1 MTLPSAG
8 NVLRLNEQPF
18 RTTSNMV
25 QTTCN
30 RFAGGLERILDV
42 VEDIPDHW
50 ESAPD
55 NVESGD
61 EIGQA
66 SLTVGTVASTIL
78 SSVDEPAIIPWH
90 TKSADEV
97 VREQGSDARAG
108 LSTTEAAARLKRIGP
123 NTLTAREGRSWL
135 AAFGSQFA
143 AVLVWLLV
151 VAAGVSAV
159 LGEWVDAGVIGAII
173 VINAVIGASQE
184 HSAERSIA
192 ALRGMT
198 APKARVLRDGV
209 VAVVHAAGVV
219 PGDVLV
225 LEAGDLV
232 AADARLIASAS
243 LAAIEKSLTGESEPA
258 EKDARVVAPPATP
271 DTPLA
276 ERRGMVYS
284 GTAIATGTARA
295 VIVATGMQTEMGRI
309 AALIADAESDGPT
322 PLQARLARVG
332 RRLVIAAL
340 VIVAGLFGLGL
351 ARGEPLLSLSLT
363 VVSMAVAAVPEGL
376 PAIVTVALAL
386 GVRRMARR
394 RALIRHLP
402 AVETLGAT
410 SVICTDKTGTLT
422 AGQMTARALMV
433 PVGVRG
439 GGADTKLTTLD
450 VSGEGYAPEGAV
462 TVGGGEMNA
471 DTRAAAMRLA
481 RNLAGVNNATVMREK
496 GHWEASGDP
505 TEAAMLIA
513 AAKVGLTREALD
525 AASPRL
531 ARAPFDSDRK
541 RAAVVRRAG
550 AGAEVLVN
558 GSPESVLALCTH
570 IAEGDGS
577 RSMNEEDRTA
587 IDAANA
593 HLASRGL
600 RVLACAARGLPQDR
614 VAATVADPSPAA
626 LERDLA
632 FVGLVG
638 LLDPPRAEAREA
650 VARCKAAGVRVVMI
664 TGDQPRTALAI
675 ARDLGIATDSD
686 AALSG
691 SELAAIDDAA
701 LPARVA
707 RTAVYARVTAADK
720 LRIVRAWREQGAVV
734 AMTGDG
740 VNDAPALKGA
750 DVGIAMGASG
760 TEVARQAS
768 DMVITDDNF
777 ASIVAAV
784 EQGRGVYDNIKK
796 AMQFLLA
803 GNAAELLF
811 MGAALIAGLPTP
823 LLPIQILWINL
834 VTDGLPA
841 LFLAADPAPPGVMQR
856 SPRPRDAAFI
866 DSGFVFTMI
875 LTAFLT
881 AGLVMGV
888 YLYGLKYH
896 DETMA
901 RTHAFTALVF
911 AELLRSFGARSE
923 TVPIW
928 RMRWRDNAMLLAVVA
943 ASFALQI
950 WTQHSDMLSSLM
962 KTSPMA
968 WTESVPLIAVSCI
981 PLAALELVKVV
992 RARRKERA

>member
-1 MTLPSAG
+1 MNKTHHNPQIATG
-8 NVLRLNEQPF
+8 DC
-18 RTTSNMV
+18 TSPGP
-25 QTTCN
+25 
-30 RFAGGLERILDV
+30 AWHGL
-42 VEDIPDHW
+42 
-50 ESAPD
+50 
-55 NVESGD
+55 
-61 EIGQA
+61 
-66 SLTVGTVASTIL
+66 
-78 SSVDEPAIIPWH
+78 
-90 TKSADEV
+90 SADDAI
-97 VREQGSDARAG
+97 RTLGSDARAG
-108 LSTTEAAARLKRIGP
+108 LSAAEAAARLQSVGP
-123 NTLTAREGRSWL
+123 NTLTAREGRSWW

-143 AVLVWLLV
+143 AVLVWLLL

-159 LGEWVDAGVIGAII
+159 LGEWVDAGAIAAII

-198 APKARVLRDGV
+198 APKARVVRDGV
-209 VAVVHAAGVV
+209 VTVLPAAGIV

-232 AADARLIASAS
+232 AADARLIESAS

-258 EKDARVVAPPATP
+258 EKDARAVAPPPPA

-276 ERRGMVYS
+276 ERSGMVYS
-284 GTAIATGTARA
+284 GTAIATGTAHA
-295 VIVATGMQTEMGRI
+295 VVVATGMQTEIGRI
-309 AALIADAESDGPT
+309 AALIATAEADGPT

-332 RRLVIAAL
+332 RLLVVASL

-351 ARGEPLLSLSLT
+351 IRGEPLLSLFMT
-363 VVSMAVAAVPEGL
+363 AVSMAVAAVPEGL
-376 PAIVTVALAL
+376 PAIVTVALAP

-422 AGQMTARALMV
+422 VGQMTARALVV
-433 PVGVRG
+433 PGA
-439 GGADTKLTTLD
+439 GGAECGSRGSTILTALD
-450 VSGEGYAPEGAV
+450 VSGEGYAPDGAV
-462 TVGGGEMNA
+462 TCAGNELTEEV
-471 DTRAAAMRLA
+471 RAAAMRLA
-481 RNLAGVNNATVMREK
+481 RNLAGVNNATVMEEK
-496 GHWEASGDP
+496 GRWEASGDP

-513 AAKVGLTREALD
+513 AAKVGLKRETLD
-525 AASPRL
+525 AGSPRL
-531 ARAPFDSDRK
+531 AEAPFDSDRK
-541 RAAVVRRAG
+541 CAAVVRKADAG
-550 AGAEVLVN
+550 ADVLVN

-570 IAEGDGS
+570 IAEADGS
-577 RSMNEEDRTA
+577 RSMTDADRAA

-593 HLASRGL
+593 DLASKGL
-600 RVLACAARGLPQDR
+600 RVLACAARNLPQSE
-614 VAATVADPSPAA
+614 VAATVADPSPAS
-626 LERDLA
+626 LERDLT

-650 VARCKAAGVRVVMI
+650 VARCKAAGIRVVMI

-675 ARDLGIATDSD
+675 ARDLGIASESD

-691 SELAAIDDAA
+691 AELGAIDDAA
-701 LPARVA
+701 LPERVGS
-707 RTAVYARVTAADK
+707 TAVYARVTAADK

-784 EQGRGVYDNIKK
+784 EEGRGVYDNIKK
-796 AMQFLLA
+796 SMQFLLG
-803 GNAAELLF
+803 GNAAELLY
-811 MGAALIAGLPTP
+811 MGAALVAGLPTP

-841 LFLAADPAPPGVMQR
+841 LFLAADPAPPGVMER
-856 SPRPRDAAFI
+856 SPRPRNAAFI
-866 DSGFVFTMI
+866 DRAFVGTMI

-881 AGLVMGV
+881 AGVALGV

-896 DETMA
+896 DETTA
-901 RTHAFTALVF
+901 RTHAFAALVF

-928 RMRWRDNAMLLAVVA
+928 RMGWRDNAMLLVVVA
-943 ASFALQI
+943 ASFGLQV
-950 WTQHSDMLSSLM
+950 WTHHNQTLSSLM
-962 KTSPMA
+962 KTSTMG
-968 WTESVPLIAVSCI
+968 WEECIPLMAVSCI
-981 PLAALELVKVV
+981 PLTVLELVKVL
-992 RARRKERA
+992 RTTRKERG

>member
-1 MTLPSAG
+1 MTHTPTTPSRAAEG
-8 NVLRLNEQPF
+8 
-18 RTTSNMV
+18 
-25 QTTCN
+25 
-30 RFAGGLERILDV
+30 
-42 VEDIPDHW
+42 
-50 ESAPD
+50 
-55 NVESGD
+55 
-61 EIGQA
+61 A
-66 SLTVGTVASTIL
+66 SS
-78 SSVDEPAIIPWH
+78 PATAWH
-90 TKSADEV
+90 TLGSKEV
-97 VREQGSDARAG
+97 VLEQRSDARVG
-108 LSTTEAAARLKRIGP
+108 LSAAEGSARLQRFGH
-123 NTLTAREGRSWL
+123 NTLTAREGRSWW

-143 AVLVWLLV
+143 AVLVWLLI

-159 LGEWVDAGVIGAII
+159 LGEWVDAGAIAAII

-198 APKARVLRDGV
+198 APKARVVRDGV
-209 VAVVHAAGVV
+209 VTVLPAAAIV

-232 AADARLIASAS
+232 AADARLIESAS

-258 EKDARVVAPPATP
+258 EKDARAVSPPPPA

-295 VIVATGMQTEMGRI
+295 VVVATGMRTEMGRI
-309 AALIADAESDGPT
+309 AALIATAEADGPT

-332 RRLVIAAL
+332 RLLVVASL

-351 ARGEPLLSLSLT
+351 IRGEPLLSLFMT
-363 VVSMAVAAVPEGL
+363 AVSMAVAAVPEGL

-422 AGQMTARALMV
+422 VGQMTARALMV
-433 PVGVRG
+433 PGGVGGVG
-439 GGADTKLTTLD
+439 GVGDGGAGASLATLD
-450 VSGEGYAPEGAV
+450 VSGEGYAPEGTV
-462 TVGGGEMNA
+462 TVAGSELSAGA
-471 DTRAAAMRLA
+471 RAAAMRLA
-481 RNLAGVNNATVMREK
+481 RNLAGVNNATVMEEK
-496 GHWEASGDP
+496 GRWEASGDP

-513 AAKVGLTREALD
+513 AAKVGLTRETLD
-525 AASPRL
+525 AGSPRL
-531 ARAPFDSDRK
+531 AEAPFDSDRK
-541 RAAVVRRAG
+541 RAAVVRRSADG
-550 AGAEVLVN
+550 ADVLVN

-570 IAEGDGS
+570 VADGTGA
-577 RSMNEEDRTA
+577 RSMTQMDRAA
-587 IDAANA
+587 IDAANTN
-593 HLASRGL
+593 LASKGL
-600 RVLACAARGLPQDR
+600 RVLACAARGLPQGE
-614 VAATVADPSPAA
+614 VAATVADPSPAS
-626 LERDLA
+626 LERDLT

-638 LLDPPRAEAREA
+638 LLDPPRSEAREA
-650 VARCKAAGVRVVMI
+650 VAKCKAAGIRVVMI
-664 TGDQPRTALAI
+664 TGDQPKTALAI
-675 ARDLGIATDSD
+675 ARDLGIASD
-686 AALSG
+686 ADTALSG
-691 SELAAIDDAA
+691 AELAAIDDAA
-701 LPARVA
+701 LPECAA

-784 EQGRGVYDNIKK
+784 EEGRGVYDNIKK
-796 AMQFLLA
+796 SMQFLLG
-803 GNAAELLF
+803 GNAAELLY
-811 MGAALIAGLPTP
+811 MGAALVAGLPTP

-841 LFLAADPAPPGVMQR
+841 LFLAADPAPPGVMER
-856 SPRPRDAAFI
+856 SPRPRNAAFI
-866 DSGFVFTMI
+866 DRAFVGTMI

-881 AGLVMGV
+881 AGVALGV

-901 RTHAFTALVF
+901 RTHAFAALVF

-928 RMRWRDNAMLLAVVA
+928 RMGWRDNAMLLVVVA
-943 ASFALQI
+943 ASFALQL
-950 WTQHSDMLSSLM
+950 WTHHNHTLSSLM
-962 KTSPMA
+962 KTSPMG
-968 WTESVPLIAVSCI
+968 WEECIPLVAVSCI
-981 PLAALELVKVV
+981 PLAVLELVKIL
-992 RARRKERA
+992 RTTRKERG

>member
-1 MTLPSAG
+1 MNKTHHNPQIATGDS
-8 NVLRLNEQPF
+8 
-18 RTTSNMV
+18 TSPGP
-25 QTTCN
+25 
-30 RFAGGLERILDV
+30 AWHGL
-42 VEDIPDHW
+42 
-50 ESAPD
+50 
-55 NVESGD
+55 
-61 EIGQA
+61 
-66 SLTVGTVASTIL
+66 
-78 SSVDEPAIIPWH
+78 
-90 TKSADEV
+90 SADDAI
-97 VREQGSDARAG
+97 RTLGSDARAG
-108 LSTTEAAARLKRIGP
+108 LSAAEAAARLQSVGP
-123 NTLTAREGRSWL
+123 NTLTAREGRSWW

-143 AVLVWLLV
+143 AVLVWLLL

-159 LGEWVDAGVIGAII
+159 LGEWVDAGAIAAII

-198 APKARVLRDGV
+198 APKARVVRGGV
-209 VAVVHAAGVV
+209 VAVVPAARIV

-232 AADARLIASAS
+232 AADARLIESAS

-258 EKDARVVAPPATP
+258 EKDARAIAAPPPA

-276 ERRGMVYS
+276 ERSGMVYS

-295 VIVATGMQTEMGRI
+295 VVVATGMRTEMGRI
-309 AALIADAESDGPT
+309 AALIATAKADGPT

-332 RRLVIAAL
+332 RLLVVASL

-351 ARGEPLLSLSLT
+351 IRGEPLLSLFMT
-363 VVSMAVAAVPEGL
+363 AVSMAVAAVPEGL

-422 AGQMTARALMV
+422 VGQMTARALVV
-433 PVGVRG
+433 PVGGVG
-439 GGADTKLTTLD
+439 GVLTACE
-450 VSGEGYAPEGAV
+450 VSGEGYAPHGAV
-462 TVGGGEMNA
+462 TCAGKELIEEV
-471 DTRAAAMRLA
+471 RAAAMRLA
-481 RNLAGVNNATVMREK
+481 GNLAGMNNATVMQEK

-513 AAKVGLTREALD
+513 AAKIGLTRESLD
-525 AASPRL
+525 GTSPRL
-531 ARAPFDSDRK
+531 AEAPFDSDRK
-541 RAAVVRRAG
+541 RAAVVRKADEG
-550 AGAEVLVN
+550 ADVLVN
-558 GSPESVLALCTH
+558 GSPESVLALCTQ
-570 IAEGDGS
+570 IAEADAS
-577 RSMNEEDRTA
+577 RSMTAADRAA

-593 HLASRGL
+593 ALASKGL
-600 RVLACAARGLPQDR
+600 RVLACAARGLPQGE
-614 VAATVADPSPAA
+614 VAATVAAPRPAS
-626 LERDLA
+626 LERDLT

-650 VARCKAAGVRVVMI
+650 VARCKAAGIRVVMI

-675 ARDLGIATDSD
+675 ARDLGIASESD

-691 SELAAIDDAA
+691 AELGAIDDAA
-701 LPARVA
+701 LPERVGS
-707 RTAVYARVTAADK
+707 TAVYARVTAADK

-784 EQGRGVYDNIKK
+784 EEGRGVYDNIKK
-796 AMQFLLA
+796 SMQFLLG
-803 GNAAELLF
+803 GNAAELLY
-811 MGAALIAGLPTP
+811 MGAALVAGLPTP

-841 LFLAADPAPPGVMQR
+841 LFLAADPAPPGVMER
-856 SPRPRDAAFI
+856 SPRPRNAAFI
-866 DSGFVFTMI
+866 DRAFVGTMI

-881 AGLVMGV
+881 AGVALGV

-896 DETMA
+896 DETTA
-901 RTHAFTALVF
+901 RTHAFAALVF

-928 RMRWRDNAMLLAVVA
+928 RMGWRDNAMLLVVVA
-943 ASFALQI
+943 ASFGLQV
-950 WTQHSDMLSSLM
+950 WTHHNQTLSSLM
-962 KTSPMA
+962 KTSTMG
-968 WTESVPLIAVSCI
+968 WEECIPLMAVSCI
-981 PLAALELVKVV
+981 PLAVLELVKVL
-992 RARRKERA
+992 RTTRKERG

>member
-1 MTLPSAG
+1 MNHTPTTLPRATGGASSTA
-8 NVLRLNEQPF
+8 
-18 RTTSNMV
+18 
-25 QTTCN
+25 
-30 RFAGGLERILDV
+30 FA
-42 VEDIPDHW
+42 
-50 ESAPD
+50 
-55 NVESGD
+55 
-61 EIGQA
+61 
-66 SLTVGTVASTIL
+66 
-78 SSVDEPAIIPWH
+78 WH
-90 TKSADEV
+90 TLGSQEV
-97 VREQGSDARAG
+97 VLQQGSDARLG
-108 LSTTEAAARLKRIGP
+108 LSAAEAAARLQRFGH
-123 NTLTAREGRSWL
+123 NTLAAHEGRSWW

-143 AVLVWLLV
+143 AVLVWLLI

-159 LGEWVDAGVIGAII
+159 LGEWVDAGAIAAI
-173 VINAVIGASQE
+173 VVINAVIGASQE

-198 APKARVLRDGV
+198 APKARVVRDGV
-209 VAVVHAAGVV
+209 VTVLPAAGIV

-225 LEAGDLV
+225 LESGDLV
-232 AADARLIASAS
+232 AADARLIESAS

-258 EKDARVVAPPATP
+258 EKDARAVAPPAP
-271 DTPLA
+271 ADTPLA
-276 ERRGMVYS
+276 ERSGMVYA

-295 VIVATGMQTEMGRI
+295 VVVATGMQTEMGRI
-309 AALIADAESDGPT
+309 AALIAGAETDGPT

-332 RRLVIAAL
+332 RLLVVASL
-340 VIVAGLFGLGL
+340 VIVAGLFALGL
-351 ARGEPLLSLSLT
+351 LRGEPLLGLFMT
-363 VVSMAVAAVPEGL
+363 AVSMAVAAVPEGL

-386 GVRRMARR
+386 GVRRMAKR

-422 AGQMTARALMV
+422 VGQMTARALVV
-433 PVGVRG
+433 PGAG
-439 GGADTKLTTLD
+439 EAGAAGGTGGALTALD

-462 TVGGGEMNA
+462 TAQGRELSA
-471 DTRAAAMRLA
+471 ASRAAAMRLA
-481 RNLAGVNNATVMREK
+481 RNLAGVNNSTVMEEK
-496 GHWEASGDP
+496 GRWEASGDP

-525 AASPRL
+525 ERSPRL
-531 ARAPFDSDRK
+531 SEAPFDSDRK
-541 RAAVVRRAG
+541 RAAVVRRSADG
-550 AGAEVLVN
+550 ADVLVN

-570 IAEGDGS
+570 VADGIGT
-577 RSMNEEDRTA
+577 RSLTQTDRTA

-593 HLASRGL
+593 DLASKGL
-600 RVLACAARGLPQDR
+600 RVLACAARRLPQSQ
-614 VAATVADPSPAA
+614 VAATIADPAPAS
-626 LERDLA
+626 LERDLT

-638 LLDPPRAEAREA
+638 LLDPPRAEARAA
-650 VARCKAAGVRVVMI
+650 VAKCKAAGIRVVMI
-664 TGDQPRTALAI
+664 TGDQPKTALAI
-675 ARDLGIATDSD
+675 ARDLGIASESD

-691 SELAAIDDAA
+691 ADLAAIDDAA

-720 LRIVRAWREQGAVV
+720 LRIVRAWRQRGAVV

-750 DVGIAMGASG
+750 DVGVAMGASG

-784 EQGRGVYDNIKK
+784 EEGRGVYDNIKK
-796 AMQFLLA
+796 SMQFLLG
-803 GNAAELLF
+803 GNAAELLY
-811 MGAALIAGLPTP
+811 MGAALVAGLPTP

-841 LFLAADPAPPGVMQR
+841 LFLAADPAPPGVMER
-856 SPRPRDAAFI
+856 SPRPRNAGFI
-866 DSGFVFTMI
+866 DRAFVGTMI

-881 AGLVMGV
+881 AGVALGV

-896 DETMA
+896 DETSA
-901 RTHAFTALVF
+901 RTHAFAALVF

-928 RMRWRDNAMLLAVVA
+928 RMGWRDNAMLLVVVA
-943 ASFALQI
+943 ASFALQL
-950 WTQHSDMLSSLM
+950 WTHHNQTLSSLM
-962 KTSPMA
+962 KTSTMG
-968 WTESVPLIAVSCI
+968 WEECIPLMAVSCI
-981 PLAALELVKVV
+981 PLAVLELVKVV
-992 RARRKERA
+992 RTTRKERG

>member
-1 MTLPSAG
+1 MNKTHPNPQLATGDTQSRGPAWH
-8 NVLRLNEQPF
+8 
-18 RTTSNMV
+18 
-25 QTTCN
+25 
-30 RFAGGLERILDV
+30 GL
-42 VEDIPDHW
+42 
-50 ESAPD
+50 
-55 NVESGD
+55 
-61 EIGQA
+61 
-66 SLTVGTVASTIL
+66 
-78 SSVDEPAIIPWH
+78 
-90 TKSADEV
+90 SADDAI
-97 VREQGSDARAG
+97 RTQGSDARAG
-108 LSTTEAAARLKRIGP
+108 LSAAEAAARLQRVGP

-159 LGEWVDAGVIGAII
+159 LGEWVDAGVIAAII
-173 VINAVIGASQE
+173 VLNAVIGASQE

-198 APKARVLRDGV
+198 APKARVVRDGV
-209 VAVVHAAGVV
+209 VAVVPAAGIV

-232 AADARLIASAS
+232 AADARLMESAS

-258 EKDARVVAPPATP
+258 EKDARAVSPPAPAPPN

-295 VIVATGMQTEMGRI
+295 VVVATGMQTEMGRI
-309 AALIADAESDGPT
+309 AALIATAATDGPT

-332 RRLVIAAL
+332 RLLVVAAL
-340 VIVAGLFGLGL
+340 VIVAALFGIGL
-351 ARGEPLLSLSLT
+351 VRGEPLLSLSMT
-363 VVSMAVAAVPEGL
+363 AVSMAVAAVPEGL

-386 GVRRMARR
+386 GVRRMAKR

-422 AGQMTARALMV
+422 VGQMTARALVV
-433 PVGVRG
+433 PVGGVG
-439 GGADTKLTTLD
+439 GVLTACE

-462 TVGGGEMNA
+462 TCAGNELIEEV
-471 DTRAAAMRLA
+471 RAAAMRLA
-481 RNLAGVNNATVMREK
+481 RNLAGVNNATVMQEK
-496 GHWEASGDP
+496 GRWEASGDP

-513 AAKVGLTREALD
+513 AAKVGLEREALD
-525 AASPRL
+525 ASAPRL
-531 ARAPFDSDRK
+531 AEAPFDSDRK
-541 RAAVVRRAG
+541 RAAVVRKADAG
-550 AGAEVLVN
+550 ADVLVN

-570 IAEGDGS
+570 IAEADGS
-577 RSMNEEDRTA
+577 RSMTDADRAA

-593 HLASRGL
+593 DLASKGL
-600 RVLACAARGLPQDR
+600 RVLACAARVVAQEQ
-614 VAATVADPSPAA
+614 VAATVGDSTPAG
-626 LERDLA
+626 LEQDLT

-638 LLDPPRAEAREA
+638 LLDPPRPEAREA
-650 VARCKAAGVRVVMI
+650 VAKCKAAGIRVVMI
-664 TGDQPRTALAI
+664 TGDQPKTALAI
-675 ARDLGIATDSD
+675 ARDLGIASESD

-691 SELAAIDDAA
+691 AELAGIDDAA
-701 LPARVA
+701 LSDRVA

-720 LRIVRAWREQGAVV
+720 LRIVRAWRERGAVV

-784 EQGRGVYDNIKK
+784 EEGRGVYDNIKK
-796 AMQFLLA
+796 SMQFLLG
-803 GNAAELLF
+803 GNAAELLY
-811 MGAALIAGLPTP
+811 MGAALVAGLPTP

-841 LFLAADPAPPGVMQR
+841 LFLAADPAPPGVMER
-856 SPRPRDAAFI
+856 SPRPRNAAFI
-866 DSGFVFTMI
+866 DRAFVGTMM

-881 AGLVMGV
+881 AGVALGV

-896 DETMA
+896 DETTA
-901 RTHAFTALVF
+901 RTHAFAALVF

-928 RMRWRDNAMLLAVVA
+928 RMGWRDNAMLLVVVA
-943 ASFALQI
+943 ASFALQL
-950 WTQHSDMLSSLM
+950 WTHHNQTLSSLM
-962 KTSPMA
+962 KTSTMG
-968 WTESVPLIAVSCI
+968 WEECIPLMAVSCI
-981 PLAALELVKVV
+981 PLAVLELVKVL
-992 RARRKERA
+992 RTTRKERG

>member
-1 MTLPSAG
+1 MNTKHQHPQLATG
-8 NVLRLNEQPF
+8 D
-18 RTTSNMV
+18 TTSPGP
-25 QTTCN
+25 
-30 RFAGGLERILDV
+30 AWHGL
-42 VEDIPDHW
+42 
-50 ESAPD
+50 
-55 NVESGD
+55 
-61 EIGQA
+61 
-66 SLTVGTVASTIL
+66 
-78 SSVDEPAIIPWH
+78 
-90 TKSADEV
+90 SADDV
-97 VREQGSDARAG
+97 IRTQGSDARAG
-108 LSTTEAAARLKRIGP
+108 LSAAKAAARLQKVGP

-143 AVLVWLLV
+143 AVLVWLLL

-159 LGEWVDAGVIGAII
+159 LGEWVDAGAIAAII

-198 APKARVLRDGV
+198 APKARVVRGGV
-209 VAVVHAAGVV
+209 VAVVPAAEIV
-219 PGDVLV
+219 PGDILV

-232 AADARLIASAS
+232 AADARLVESAS

-258 EKDARVVAPPATP
+258 EKDARAVAPPP
-271 DTPLA
+271 PVDTPLA
-276 ERRGMVYS
+276 ERSCMIYA

-295 VIVATGMQTEMGRI
+295 VVVATGMRTEVGRI
-309 AALIADAESDGPT
+309 ATLIADAATDGPT

-332 RRLVIAAL
+332 RLLVVASL

-351 ARGEPLLSLSLT
+351 IRGEPLLSLFMT
-363 VVSMAVAAVPEGL
+363 AVSMAVAAVPEGL

-422 AGQMTARALMV
+422 VGQMTARTLMV
-433 PVGVRG
+433 PAGRVEGVDG
-439 GGADTKLTTLD
+439 VLTACD
-450 VSGEGYAPEGAV
+450 VSGEGYAPDGAV
-462 TVGGGEMNA
+462 TSAGNELTKEVW
-471 DTRAAAMRLA
+471 AAAMRLA
-481 RNLAGVNNATVMREK
+481 RNLAGVNNATVMEEK
-496 GHWEASGDP
+496 GRWEASGDP

-513 AAKVGLTREALD
+513 AAKLGLTRETLD
-525 AASPRL
+525 GDSPRL
-531 ARAPFDSDRK
+531 AEAPFDSDRK
-541 RAAVVRRAG
+541 RAAVVRRSADG
-550 AGAEVLVN
+550 ADVLVN
-558 GSPESVLALCTH
+558 GSPESVLALCTQ
-570 IAEGDGS
+570 IADADGS
-577 RSMNEEDRTA
+577 RSMTDADRA
-587 IDAANA
+587 AVDAANA
-593 HLASRGL
+593 DLASKGL
-600 RVLACAARGLPQDR
+600 RVLACAARGLPQVE
-614 VAATVADPSPAA
+614 VAATVADPRPAS
-626 LERDLA
+626 LERDLT

-650 VARCKAAGVRVVMI
+650 VAKCKAAGIRVVMI
-664 TGDQPRTALAI
+664 TGDQPKTALAI
-675 ARDLGIATDSD
+675 ARDLGIAGESE

-691 SELAAIDDAA
+691 AELAAIDDAA
-701 LPARVA
+701 LPGRVA

-784 EQGRGVYDNIKK
+784 EEGRGVYDNIKK
-796 AMQFLLA
+796 SMQFLLG
-803 GNAAELLF
+803 GNAAELLY
-811 MGAALIAGLPTP
+811 MGAALVAGLPTP

-841 LFLAADPAPPGVMQR
+841 LFLAADPAPPGVMER
-856 SPRPRDAAFI
+856 SPRPRNAAFI
-866 DSGFVFTMI
+866 DRAFVGTMI

-881 AGLVMGV
+881 AGVALGV

-896 DETMA
+896 DETSA
-901 RTHAFTALVF
+901 RTHAFAALVF

-928 RMRWRDNAMLLAVVA
+928 RMGWRDNAMLLVVVA
-943 ASFALQI
+943 ASFALQL
-950 WTQHSDMLSSLM
+950 WTHHNQALSSLM
-962 KTSPMA
+962 KTSTMG
-968 WTESVPLIAVSCI
+968 WEECIPLMAVSCI
-981 PLAALELVKVV
+981 PLAVLELVKIL
-992 RARRKERA
+992 RATRKERG

>member
-1 MTLPSAG
+1 MADS
-8 NVLRLNEQPF
+8 
-18 RTTSNMV
+18 RTTLDQATSA
-25 QTTCN
+25 TGSSDT
-30 RFAGGLERILDV
+30 AWHALSPDRI
-42 VEDIPDHW
+42 I
-50 ESAPD
+50 
-55 NVESGD
+55 
-61 EIGQA
+61 
-66 SLTVGTVASTIL
+66 
-78 SSVDEPAIIPWH
+78 
-90 TKSADEV
+90 
-97 VREQGSDARAG
+97 REQGSDARAG
-108 LSTTEAAARLKRIGP
+108 LSAVEAAARLQRVGP
-123 NTLTAREGRSWL
+123 NTLKAREGRTWL
-135 AAFGSQFA
+135 AAFSSQFA
-143 AVLVWLLV
+143 AVLIWVLL
-151 VAAGVSAV
+151 VAAGVSAA
-159 LGEWVDAGVIGAII
+159 LGEWVDAAVIAAI
-173 VINAVIGASQE
+173 VLMNAVMGASQE

-192 ALRGMT
+192 ALHGMT
-198 APKARVLRDGV
+198 APKARVVRGGS
-209 VAVVHAAGVV
+209 VAVVPGAEIV

-232 AADARLIASAS
+232 AADARLIESAS

-258 EKDARVVAPPATP
+258 EKDARAVAEPPPA

-276 ERRGMVYS
+276 ERSGMVYS

-295 VIVATGMQTEMGRI
+295 VVVATGMRTEMGRI
-309 AALIADAESDGPT
+309 AALIATAEADGPT

-332 RRLVIAAL
+332 RLLVVASL

-351 ARGEPLLSLSLT
+351 IRGEPLLSLFMT
-363 VVSMAVAAVPEGL
+363 AVSMAVAAVPEGL

-422 AGQMTARALMV
+422 VGQMTARALVV
-433 PVGVRG
+433 PVGGVG
-439 GGADTKLTTLD
+439 GVLTACD

-462 TVGGGEMNA
+462 TCAGSELIEGVRG
-471 DTRAAAMRLA
+471 AALRLA
-481 RNLAGVNNATVMREK
+481 RNLAGVNNATVMEEK
-496 GHWEASGDP
+496 GRWEASGDP

-513 AAKVGLTREALD
+513 AAKVGLKRDTLD
-525 AASPRL
+525 VGSPRL
-531 ARAPFDSDRK
+531 AEAPFDSDRK
-541 RAAVVRRAG
+541 RAAVVRKADAG
-550 AGAEVLVN
+550 ADVLVN
-558 GSPESVLALCTH
+558 GSPESVLALCTQ
-570 IAEGDGS
+570 IAEADGS
-577 RSMNEEDRTA
+577 RSMTGADRAA

-593 HLASRGL
+593 DLASKGL
-600 RVLACAARGLPQDR
+600 RVLACAARAVMQGA

-626 LERDLA
+626 LERDLT

-638 LLDPPRAEAREA
+638 LLDPPRAQAREA
-650 VARCKAAGVRVVMI
+650 VAKCKAAGIRVVMI
-664 TGDQPRTALAI
+664 TGDQPKTALAI

-691 SELAAIDDAA
+691 AELAAIDDAA
-701 LPARVA
+701 LPERVA

-720 LRIVRAWREQGAVV
+720 LRIVWAWREQGAVV

-777 ASIVAAV
+777 ASIVGAV
-784 EQGRGVYDNIKK
+784 EEGRGVYDNIKK
-796 AMQFLLA
+796 SMQFLLG

-811 MGAALIAGLPTP
+811 MGAALLAGLPTP
-823 LLPIQILWINL
+823 LFPIQILWINL

-841 LFLAADPAPPGVMQR
+841 LFLAADPAPPGVMER
-856 SPRPRDAAFI
+856 SPRPRNAAFI
-866 DSGFVFTMI
+866 DRAFVGTMI

-881 AGLVMGV
+881 AGVAMGV

-901 RTHAFTALVF
+901 RTHAFAALVF
-911 AELLRSFGARSE
+911 SELLRSFGARSE

-928 RMRWRDNAMLLAVVA
+928 RMGWRDNAMLLVVVA
-943 ASFALQI
+943 ASFALQL
-950 WTQHSDMLSSLM
+950 WTHHNQTLSSLM
-962 KTSPMA
+962 KTSTMG
-968 WTESVPLIAVSCI
+968 WEECIPLMAVSCI
-981 PLAALELVKVV
+981 PLAVLELVKVL
-992 RARRKERA
+992 RTTRKERG

>member
-1 MTLPSAG
+1 MNKTHQTPQIATG
-8 NVLRLNEQPF
+8 D
-18 RTTSNMV
+18 TTSPGP
-25 QTTCN
+25 
-30 RFAGGLERILDV
+30 AWHGL
-42 VEDIPDHW
+42 
-50 ESAPD
+50 
-55 NVESGD
+55 
-61 EIGQA
+61 
-66 SLTVGTVASTIL
+66 
-78 SSVDEPAIIPWH
+78 
-90 TKSADEV
+90 SADDAI
-97 VREQGSDARAG
+97 RTQGSDARGG
-108 LSTTEAAARLKRIGP
+108 LTAAEAAARLQKFGP
-123 NTLTAREGRSWL
+123 NTLTAREGRSWW
-135 AAFGSQFA
+135 AALGSQFA

-159 LGEWVDAGVIGAII
+159 LGEWVDAGAIAAII

-184 HSAERSIA
+184 FSAERSIA

-198 APKARVLRDGV
+198 APKARVVRGGV
-209 VAVVHAAGVV
+209 VAVVPAADIV

-232 AADARLIASAS
+232 AADARLVESAS

-258 EKDARVVAPPATP
+258 EKDARAIAPPPPA

-295 VIVATGMQTEMGRI
+295 VVVATGMQTEMGRI
-309 AALIADAESDGPT
+309 AALIATAATDGPT

-332 RRLVIAAL
+332 RLLVIAAL
-340 VIVAGLFGLGL
+340 VIVAALFGIGL
-351 ARGEPLLSLSLT
+351 VRGEPLLSLSMT
-363 VVSMAVAAVPEGL
+363 AVSMAVAAVPEGL

-386 GVRRMARR
+386 GVRRMAKR

-422 AGQMTARALMV
+422 VGQMTARALVV
-433 PVGVRG
+433 PGAG
-439 GGADTKLTTLD
+439 DGGAAGGTLAMLD
-450 VSGEGYAPEGAV
+450 VSGEGYAPEGTV
-462 TVGGGEMNA
+462 TAQGKELIA
-471 DTRAAAMRLA
+471 ETRAAALRLA
-481 RNLAGVNNATVMREK
+481 RNLAGVNNATVMQEK

-513 AAKVGLTREALD
+513 AAKVGLKRETLD
-525 AASPRL
+525 ASSPRL
-531 ARAPFDSDRK
+531 AEAPFDSDRK
-541 RAAVVRRAG
+541 RAAVVRKADAG
-550 AGAEVLVN
+550 ADVLVN

-570 IAEGDGS
+570 IAEGDGT
-577 RSMNEEDRTA
+577 RDMTEADRAA
-587 IDAANA
+587 IDGANA
-593 HLASRGL
+593 DLASKGL
-600 RVLACAARGLPQDR
+600 RVLACAARAVPQDQ
-614 VAATVADPSPAA
+614 VASTVADPNPAA
-626 LERDLA
+626 LERDLT

-638 LLDPPRAEAREA
+638 LLDPPRAEAKAA
-650 VARCKAAGVRVVMI
+650 VAKCKAAGIRVVMI
-664 TGDQPRTALAI
+664 TGDQPKTALAI
-675 ARDLGIATDSD
+675 ARDMGIASESD

-691 SELAAIDDAA
+691 AELATIDDAA
-701 LPARVA
+701 LPERVA
-707 RTAVYARVTAADK
+707 RTSVYARVTAADK

-784 EQGRGVYDNIKK
+784 EEGRGVYDNIKK
-796 AMQFLLA
+796 AMQFLLG

-811 MGAALIAGLPTP
+811 MGAALLAGLPTP

-841 LFLAADPAPPGVMQR
+841 LFLAADPAPPGVMER
-856 SPRPRDAAFI
+856 SPRPRNAAFI
-866 DSGFVFTMI
+866 DRGFVFTMI

-881 AGLVMGV
+881 ASVVMAV
-888 YLYGLKYH
+888 YLYSLKHH

-901 RTHAFTALVF
+901 RTHAFAALVF

-928 RMRWRDNAMLLAVVA
+928 RMGWRDNLMLLAVVA
-943 ASFALQI
+943 ASFALQL
-950 WTQHSDMLSSLM
+950 WTHHNETLSSIM
-962 KTSPMA
+962 KTAPMG
-968 WTESVPLIAVSCI
+968 WSSCIPLMAVSCI
-981 PLAALELVKVV
+981 PLAALELVKVF
-992 RARRKERA
+992 RTKRKERA

>member
-1 MTLPSAG
+1 MNTKHQHPHPATG
-8 NVLRLNEQPF
+8 D
-18 RTTSNMV
+18 TTSPGP
-25 QTTCN
+25 
-30 RFAGGLERILDV
+30 AWHGL
-42 VEDIPDHW
+42 
-50 ESAPD
+50 
-55 NVESGD
+55 
-61 EIGQA
+61 
-66 SLTVGTVASTIL
+66 
-78 SSVDEPAIIPWH
+78 
-90 TKSADEV
+90 SADNAIRMQV
-97 VREQGSDARAG
+97 SDARAG
-108 LSTTEAAARLKRIGP
+108 LSAAEATARLQKVGP
-123 NTLTAREGRSWL
+123 NTLTAREGRTWW

-143 AVLVWLLV
+143 AVLVWLLI

-159 LGEWVDAGVIGAII
+159 LGEWVDAGAIAAII

-198 APKARVLRDGV
+198 APKARVVRGGV
-209 VAVVHAAGVV
+209 VTVLPAAVIV

-232 AADARLIASAS
+232 AADARLIESAS

-258 EKDARVVAPPATP
+258 EKDAGAVAPPLP
-271 DTPLA
+271 VDTPLA
-276 ERRGMVYS
+276 ERSCMVYA

-295 VIVATGMQTEMGRI
+295 IVVATGMRTEVGRI
-309 AALIADAESDGPT
+309 ATLIAAAATDGPT

-332 RRLVIAAL
+332 RLLVVAAL

-351 ARGEPLLSLSLT
+351 MRGEPLLSLFMT
-363 VVSMAVAAVPEGL
+363 AVSMAVAAVPEGL

-422 AGQMTARALMV
+422 VGQMTARALVV
-433 PVGVRG
+433 PVCEGDVV
-439 GGADTKLTTLD
+439 LTTLD
-450 VSGEGYAPEGAV
+450 VSGEGYAPEGSV
-462 TVGGGEMNA
+462 TVAGSELSAGVQ
-471 DTRAAAMRLA
+471 AAAMRLA
-481 RNLAGVNNATVMREK
+481 RNLAGVNNATVMEDK
-496 GHWEASGDP
+496 GRWEASGDP

-513 AAKVGLTREALD
+513 AAKVGLTRETLD
-525 AASPRL
+525 EGSPRL
-531 ARAPFDSDRK
+531 AEAPFDSDRK
-541 RAAVVRRAG
+541 RAAVVRKADAG
-550 AGAEVLVN
+550 ADVLVN

-570 IAEGDGS
+570 LAEADGS
-577 RSMNEEDRTA
+577 RCMTDADRTA

-593 HLASRGL
+593 DLASKGL
-600 RVLACAARGLPQDR
+600 RVLACAARSLPQSE
-614 VAATVADPSPAA
+614 VAATVADPSPAS
-626 LERDLA
+626 LERDLT

-650 VARCKAAGVRVVMI
+650 VAKCKAAGIRVVMI
-664 TGDQPRTALAI
+664 TGDQTKTALAI
-675 ARDLGIATDSD
+675 ARDLGIASESD

-691 SELAAIDDAA
+691 AELAAIDDAA
-701 LPARVA
+701 LPGRVA

-784 EQGRGVYDNIKK
+784 EEGRGVYDNIKK
-796 AMQFLLA
+796 SMQFLLG
-803 GNAAELLF
+803 GNAAELLY
-811 MGAALIAGLPTP
+811 MGAALVAELPTP

-841 LFLAADPAPPGVMQR
+841 LFLAADPAPPGVMER
-856 SPRPRDAAFI
+856 SPRPRNAAFI
-866 DSGFVFTMI
+866 DRAFVGTMI

-881 AGLVMGV
+881 AGVALGV

-896 DETMA
+896 DETSA
-901 RTHAFTALVF
+901 RTHAFAALVF

-928 RMRWRDNAMLLAVVA
+928 RMGWRDNAMLLVVVA
-943 ASFALQI
+943 ASFALQL
-950 WTQHSDMLSSLM
+950 WTHHNQTLSSLM
-962 KTSPMA
+962 KTSTMG
-968 WTESVPLIAVSCI
+968 WEECIPLMAVSCI
-981 PLAALELVKVV
+981 PLAVLELVKVL
-992 RARRKERA
+992 RTTRKERG

>member
-1 MTLPSAG
+1 MGAE
-8 NVLRLNEQPF
+8 N
-18 RTTSNMV
+18 
-25 QTTCN
+25 
-30 RFAGGLERILDV
+30 
-42 VEDIPDHW
+42 
-50 ESAPD
+50 
-55 NVESGD
+55 
-61 EIGQA
+61 
-66 SLTVGTVASTIL
+66 
-78 SSVDEPAIIPWH
+78 AIC
-90 TKSADEV
+90 
-97 VREQGSDARAG
+97 EQGSDARAG
-108 LSTTEAAARLKRIGP
+108 LSTAEAAARLQKVGP

-135 AAFGSQFA
+135 AAFASQFV

-159 LGEWVDAGVIGAII
+159 LGGWVDAGAIAAII
-173 VINAVIGASQE
+173 IVNAVIGASQE

-198 APKARVLRDGV
+198 APKARVVRGGT
-209 VAVVHAAGVV
+209 VAVVPAAEIV

-232 AADARLIASAS
+232 AADARLVESAS

-258 EKDARVVAPPATP
+258 EKDAGAVSPSPPV

-276 ERRGMVYS
+276 ERSGMVYS

-295 VIVATGMQTEMGRI
+295 VVVATGMQTEMGRI
-309 AALIADAESDGPT
+309 AALIATAADDGPT
-322 PLQARLARVG
+322 PLQARLVRVG
-332 RRLVIAAL
+332 RSLVVAAL

-351 ARGEPLLSLSLT
+351 VRGEPLLSLSMT
-363 VVSMAVAAVPEGL
+363 AVSMAVAAVPEGL

-422 AGQMTARALMV
+422 VGQMTARALVV
-433 PVGVRG
+433 PVGVAAAHA
-439 GGADTKLTTLD
+439 GARLTTLD
-450 VSGEGYAPEGAV
+450 VSGEGYEPEGVV
-462 TVGGGEMNA
+462 TAGGAGRSELGA
-471 DTRAAAMRLA
+471 EVRAAALRLA
-481 RNLAGVNNATVMREK
+481 RNLAGVNNATVVQEK

-513 AAKVGLTREALD
+513 AAKVGLKREALD
-525 AASPRL
+525 ASAPRL
-531 ARAPFDSDRK
+531 AEAPFDSDRR
-541 RAAVVRRAG
+541 RAAVVRRAD
-550 AGAEVLVN
+550 AGADVLVN

-570 IAEGDGS
+570 IAEADGS
-577 RSMNEEDRTA
+577 RSMNAEDRAA

-593 HLASRGL
+593 DLASKGL
-600 RVLACAARGLPQDR
+600 RVLACAARAVPRDQ
-614 VAATVADPSPAA
+614 VAATVADPSPIA
-626 LERDLA
+626 LERDLT

-650 VARCKAAGVRVVMI
+650 VAKCKAAGIRVVMI

-686 AALSG
+686 AALTG
-691 SELAAIDDAA
+691 AELAAIDDTA
-701 LPARVA
+701 LPERVA

-784 EQGRGVYDNIKK
+784 EEGRGVYDNIKK
-796 AMQFLLA
+796 SMQFLLG

-841 LFLAADPAPPGVMQR
+841 LFLTADPAPPGVMER
-856 SPRPRDAAFI
+856 SPRPRNAAFI
-866 DSGFVFTMI
+866 DRGFVFTMI

-881 AGLVMGV
+881 AGVAMGV

-901 RTHAFTALVF
+901 RTHAFAALVF

-928 RMRWRDNAMLLAVVA
+928 RMGWRDNLMLLAVVA
-943 ASFALQI
+943 ASFALQL
-950 WTQHSDMLSSLM
+950 WTHHSETLSSIM

-968 WTESVPLIAVSCI
+968 WSECIPLMALSCI
-981 PLAALELVKVV
+981 PLAVLELVKVL
-992 RARRKERA
+992 RTRRKERA

>member
-1 MTLPSAG
+1 MADS
-8 NVLRLNEQPF
+8 
-18 RTTSNMV
+18 RTTLDQATSA
-25 QTTCN
+25 TGSSDP
-30 RFAGGLERILDV
+30 AWHALSPDRI
-42 VEDIPDHW
+42 
-50 ESAPD
+50 
-55 NVESGD
+55 
-61 EIGQA
+61 
-66 SLTVGTVASTIL
+66 
-78 SSVDEPAIIPWH
+78 
-90 TKSADEV
+90 

-108 LSTTEAAARLKRIGP
+108 LSVVEAAARLQRVGP
-123 NTLTAREGRSWL
+123 NTLKAREGRSWL
-135 AAFGSQFA
+135 AAFSSQFA
-143 AVLVWLLV
+143 AVLIWVLL
-151 VAAGVSAV
+151 VAAGVSAA
-159 LGEWVDAGVIGAII
+159 LGEWVDAAVIAAI
-173 VINAVIGASQE
+173 VLMNAVMGASQE

-198 APKARVLRDGV
+198 APKARVVRGGI
-209 VAVVHAAGVV
+209 VAVVPAAGIV

-232 AADARLIASAS
+232 AADARLIESAS

-258 EKDARVVAPPATP
+258 EKDARAVAEPPPAN
-271 DTPLA
+271 TPLA
-276 ERRGMVYS
+276 ERSGMVYS

-295 VIVATGMQTEMGRI
+295 VVIATGMRTEMGRI
-309 AALIADAESDGPT
+309 AALIATAEADGPT

-332 RRLVIAAL
+332 RLLVVASL

-351 ARGEPLLSLSLT
+351 IRGEPLLSLFMT
-363 VVSMAVAAVPEGL
+363 AVSMAVAAVPEGL

-422 AGQMTARALMV
+422 VGQMTARALVV
-433 PVGVRG
+433 PGTAG
-439 GGADTKLTTLD
+439 DAGASVTTLD
-450 VSGEGYAPEGAV
+450 VSGEGYAPQGAV
-462 TVGGGEMNA
+462 TVAGNELSA
-471 DTRAAAMRLA
+471 EVRVAAMRLA
-481 RNLAGVNNATVMREK
+481 RNLAGVNNAIVMQEK

-513 AAKVGLTREALD
+513 AAKVGLTRESLD
-525 AASPRL
+525 ASSPRL
-531 ARAPFDSDRK
+531 AEAPFDSDRK
-541 RAAVVRRAG
+541 RAAVVREADAG
-550 AGAEVLVN
+550 ADVLVN
-558 GSPESVLALCTH
+558 GSPESVLALCTR
-570 IAEGDGS
+570 IATGDGT
-577 RSMNEEDRTA
+577 RSLNDADRAA
-587 IDAANA
+587 INAANA
-593 HLASRGL
+593 ALAWRGL
-600 RVLACAARGLPQDR
+600 RVLACAARAVMQGE
-614 VAATVADPSPAA
+614 VAATIADPSPAA
-626 LERDLA
+626 LERDLT

-650 VARCKAAGVRVVMI
+650 VAKCRAAGIRVVMI
-664 TGDQPRTALAI
+664 TGDQPKTALAI
-675 ARDLGIATDSD
+675 ARDLGIASESD

-691 SELAAIDDAA
+691 AELAALDDAA
-701 LPARVA
+701 LPDRVA

-784 EQGRGVYDNIKK
+784 EEGRGVYDNIKK
-796 AMQFLLA
+796 SMQFLLG
-803 GNAAELLF
+803 GNSAELLY
-811 MGAALIAGLPTP
+811 MGAALMAGLPTP

-841 LFLAADPAPPGVMQR
+841 LFLAADPAPPGVMER
-856 SPRPRDAAFI
+856 SPRPRNAAFI
-866 DSGFVFTMI
+866 DRAFVGTMI

-881 AGLVMGV
+881 AGVALGV

-896 DETMA
+896 DETTA
-901 RTHAFTALVF
+901 RTHAFAALVF

-928 RMRWRDNAMLLAVVA
+928 RMGWRDNAMLLVVVA
-943 ASFALQI
+943 ASFALQL
-950 WTQHSDMLSSLM
+950 WTHHNQTLSSLM
-962 KTSPMA
+962 KTSTMG
-968 WTESVPLIAVSCI
+968 WEECIPLMAVSCI
-981 PLAALELVKVV
+981 PLAVLELVKVV
-992 RARRKERA
+992 RASRKERA

>member
-1 MTLPSAG
+1 MNKTHQTPQIATGDTASPGPAWHGLSAADAI
-8 NVLRLNEQPF
+8 
-18 RTTSNMV
+18 RT
-25 QTTCN
+25 
-30 RFAGGLERILDV
+30 
-42 VEDIPDHW
+42 
-50 ESAPD
+50 
-55 NVESGD
+55 
-61 EIGQA
+61 
-66 SLTVGTVASTIL
+66 
-78 SSVDEPAIIPWH
+78 
-90 TKSADEV
+90 
-97 VREQGSDARAG
+97 QGSDARAG
-108 LSTTEAAARLKRIGP
+108 LSAAETAGRLTKFGP
-123 NTLTAREGRSWL
+123 NTLTAREGRSWW
-135 AAFGSQFA
+135 AALGSQFV
-143 AVLVWLLV
+143 AVLVWLLL

-159 LGEWVDAGVIGAII
+159 LGEWVDAGAIAAII

-184 HSAERSIA
+184 FSAERSIA

-198 APKARVLRDGV
+198 APKARVVRDGV
-209 VAVVHAAGVV
+209 VAVVSAAEVV

-232 AADARLIASAS
+232 AADARLVESAS

-258 EKDARVVAPPATP
+258 EKDARAVSPPAP
-271 DTPLA
+271 ADTPLA

-295 VIVATGMQTEMGRI
+295 VVVATGMQTEMGRI
-309 AALIADAESDGPT
+309 AALIATAATDGPT

-332 RRLVIAAL
+332 RLLVVAAL
-340 VIVAGLFGLGL
+340 VIVTVLFGIGL
-351 ARGEPLLSLSLT
+351 LRGEPLLSLSMT
-363 VVSMAVAAVPEGL
+363 AVSMAVAAVPEGL

-386 GVRRMARR
+386 GVRRMAKR

-422 AGQMTARALMV
+422 VGQMTARALVV
-433 PVGVRG
+433 PGAG
-439 GGADTKLTTLD
+439 DGGAAGGTLTTLD

-462 TVGGGEMNA
+462 TAGGSELVREV
-471 DTRAAAMRLA
+471 RAAALRLA
-481 RNLAGVNNATVMREK
+481 RNLAGVNNATVMQEK

-505 TEAAMLIA
+505 TEAAMLIVA
-513 AAKVGLTREALD
+513 GKVGLKRQALD
-525 AASPRL
+525 AGSQRL
-531 ARAPFDSDRK
+531 AEAPFDSDRK
-541 RAAVVRRAG
+541 RAAVVRKAD

-558 GSPESVLALCTH
+558 GSPESVLALCTQV
-570 IAEGDGS
+570 ANGTGT
-577 RSMNEEDRTA
+577 RSMTEADRAA

-593 HLASRGL
+593 DLASKGL
-600 RVLACAARGLPQDR
+600 RVLACAARAVVPDQ

-626 LERDLA
+626 LERDLT

-650 VARCKAAGVRVVMI
+650 VAKCKAAGIRVVMI

-686 AALSG
+686 AAISG
-691 SELAAIDDAA
+691 ADLAAIDDAA
-701 LPARVA
+701 LPERVA

-784 EQGRGVYDNIKK
+784 EEGRGVYDNIKK
-796 AMQFLLA
+796 SMQFLLG

-811 MGAALIAGLPTP
+811 MGAALLAGLPTP

-841 LFLAADPAPPGVMQR
+841 LFLAADPAPPGVMER
-856 SPRPRDAAFI
+856 SPRPRNAAFI
-866 DSGFVFTMI
+866 DRGFVFTMI

-881 AGLVMGV
+881 AGVVMGV

-901 RTHAFTALVF
+901 RTHAFAALVF

-928 RMRWRDNAMLLAVVA
+928 RMGWRDNLMLLAVVA
-943 ASFALQI
+943 ASFALQL
-950 WTQHSDMLSSLM
+950 WTHHNETLSSIM
-962 KTSPMA
+962 KTAPMG
-968 WTESVPLIAVSCI
+968 WDECIPLMVVSCI
-981 PLAALELVKVV
+981 PLAVLELVKVV
-992 RARRKERA
+992 RASRKERA

>member
-1 MTLPSAG
+1 MNTKHQHPQLATG
-8 NVLRLNEQPF
+8 D
-18 RTTSNMV
+18 TTSPGP
-25 QTTCN
+25 
-30 RFAGGLERILDV
+30 AWHGL
-42 VEDIPDHW
+42 
-50 ESAPD
+50 
-55 NVESGD
+55 
-61 EIGQA
+61 
-66 SLTVGTVASTIL
+66 
-78 SSVDEPAIIPWH
+78 
-90 TKSADEV
+90 SADDAI
-97 VREQGSDARAG
+97 RTQGSDARAG
-108 LSTTEAAARLKRIGP
+108 LSAAEAAARLQRVGP

-143 AVLVWLLV
+143 AVLVWLLL

-159 LGEWVDAGVIGAII
+159 LGEWVDAGAIAAII

-198 APKARVLRDGV
+198 APKARVVRDEV
-209 VAVVHAAGVV
+209 VAVVPAAGIV
-219 PGDVLV
+219 PGDVMV

-232 AADARLIASAS
+232 AADARLIESAS

-258 EKDARVVAPPATP
+258 EKDARAIAPPPPA

-276 ERRGMVYS
+276 ERSGMVYS

-295 VIVATGMQTEMGRI
+295 LVVATGMQTEMGRI
-309 AALIADAESDGPT
+309 AALIAGAETDGPT

-332 RRLVIAAL
+332 RLLVVASL

-351 ARGEPLLSLSLT
+351 MRGEPLLSLFMT
-363 VVSMAVAAVPEGL
+363 AVSMAVAAVPEGL

-386 GVRRMARR
+386 GVRRMAKR

-422 AGQMTARALMV
+422 VGQMTARTLVV
-433 PVGVRG
+433 PVGGAG
-439 GGADTKLTTLD
+439 GVLTACD
-450 VSGEGYAPEGAV
+450 VSGEGYAPLGAV
-462 TVGGGEMNA
+462 TCAGSELIEGVRGA
-471 DTRAAAMRLA
+471 VLRLA
-481 RNLAGVNNATVMREK
+481 RNLAGVNNATVMEEK
-496 GHWEASGDP
+496 GRWEASGDP

-513 AAKVGLTREALD
+513 AAKVGLKREALD
-525 AASPRL
+525 AGSPRL
-531 ARAPFDSDRK
+531 AEAPFDSDRK
-541 RAAVVRRAG
+541 RAAVVRKADAG
-550 AGAEVLVN
+550 ADVLVN

-570 IAEGDGS
+570 IAEADGS
-577 RSMNEEDRTA
+577 RSMTDADRAA

-593 HLASRGL
+593 DLASKGL
-600 RVLACAARGLPQDR
+600 RVLACAARVVLQGE

-626 LERDLA
+626 LERDLT

-650 VARCKAAGVRVVMI
+650 VAKCKAAGIRVVMI

-675 ARDLGIATDSD
+675 ARDLGIASESD

-691 SELAAIDDAA
+691 AELAVLDDAA
-701 LPARVA
+701 LPERVA

-784 EQGRGVYDNIKK
+784 EEGRGVYDNIKK
-796 AMQFLLA
+796 SMQFLLG
-803 GNAAELLF
+803 GNAAELLY
-811 MGAALIAGLPTP
+811 MGAALVAGLPTP

-841 LFLAADPAPPGVMQR
+841 LFLAADPAPPGVMER
-856 SPRPRDAAFI
+856 SPRPRNAAFI
-866 DSGFVFTMI
+866 DRAFVGTMI

-881 AGLVMGV
+881 AGVAMGV

-901 RTHAFTALVF
+901 RTHAFAALVF

-928 RMRWRDNAMLLAVVA
+928 RMGWRDNLMLLAVVG
-943 ASFALQI
+943 ASFALQL
-950 WTQHSDMLSSLM
+950 WTHHNQTLSSLM
-962 KTSPMA
+962 KTSTMG
-968 WTESVPLIAVSCI
+968 WEECIPLMAVSCI
-981 PLAALELVKVV
+981 PLAVLELVKVL
-992 RARRKERA
+992 RTTRKERA

>member
-1 MTLPSAG
+1 MNTKHQHPHPATG
-8 NVLRLNEQPF
+8 D
-18 RTTSNMV
+18 TTSPGP
-25 QTTCN
+25 
-30 RFAGGLERILDV
+30 AWHGL
-42 VEDIPDHW
+42 
-50 ESAPD
+50 
-55 NVESGD
+55 
-61 EIGQA
+61 
-66 SLTVGTVASTIL
+66 
-78 SSVDEPAIIPWH
+78 
-90 TKSADEV
+90 SADDAI
-97 VREQGSDARAG
+97 RTQGSDARAG
-108 LSTTEAAARLKRIGP
+108 LSAAEAAARLQRVGP

-135 AAFGSQFA
+135 TAFGSQFA
-143 AVLVWLLV
+143 AVLVWLLLI
-151 VAAGVSAV
+151 AAGVSAV
-159 LGEWVDAGVIGAII
+159 LGEWIDAGAIAAII

-184 HSAERSIA
+184 FSAERSIA

-198 APKARVLRDGV
+198 APKARVVRGGD
-209 VAVVHAAGVV
+209 VAVVPAAGIV

-232 AADARLIASAS
+232 PADARLIESAS

-258 EKDARVVAPPATP
+258 EKDARAIAPPPPA

-276 ERRGMVYS
+276 ERSGMVYS

-295 VIVATGMQTEMGRI
+295 VVVATGMRTEMGRI
-309 AALIADAESDGPT
+309 AALIATAEADGPT

-332 RRLVIAAL
+332 RLLVVASL

-351 ARGEPLLSLSLT
+351 IRGEPLLSLFMT
-363 VVSMAVAAVPEGL
+363 AVSMAVAAVPEGL

-386 GVRRMARR
+386 GVRRMAKR

-422 AGQMTARALMV
+422 VGQMTARALMV
-433 PVGVRG
+433 PVGGVG
-439 GGADTKLTTLD
+439 GVLTACD
-450 VSGEGYAPEGAV
+450 VSGEGYAPHGAV
-462 TVGGGEMNA
+462 TCEGNELIEGV
-471 DTRAAAMRLA
+471 RAAAMRLA
-481 RNLAGVNNATVMREK
+481 RNLAGVNNATVMEEK
-496 GHWEASGDP
+496 GRWEASGDP

-513 AAKVGLTREALD
+513 AAKVGLQREMLD
-525 AASPRL
+525 AGSPRL
-531 ARAPFDSDRK
+531 AEAPFDSDRK
-541 RAAVVRRAG
+541 RAAVVRRSADG
-550 AGAEVLVN
+550 ADVLVN

-570 IAEGDGS
+570 IADAAGS
-577 RSMNEEDRTA
+577 RSMTDADRAA
-587 IDAANA
+587 IDAVNA
-593 HLASRGL
+593 DLASKGL
-600 RVLACAARGLPQDR
+600 RVLACAARGLPQSE
-614 VAATVADPSPAA
+614 VAATVADPRPAS
-626 LERDLA
+626 LERDLT

-650 VARCKAAGVRVVMI
+650 VAKCKAAGIRVVMI
-664 TGDQPRTALAI
+664 TGDQPKTALAI
-675 ARDLGIATDSD
+675 ARDLGIAGESD

-691 SELAAIDDAA
+691 AELAAIDDAA
-701 LPARVA
+701 LTERVA

-784 EQGRGVYDNIKK
+784 EEGRGVYDNIKK
-796 AMQFLLA
+796 SMQFLLG
-803 GNAAELLF
+803 GNAAELLY
-811 MGAALIAGLPTP
+811 MGAALAAGLPTP

-841 LFLAADPAPPGVMQR
+841 LFLAADPAPPGVMER
-856 SPRPRDAAFI
+856 SPRPRNAAFI
-866 DSGFVFTMI
+866 DRAFVGTMI

-881 AGLVMGV
+881 AGVALGV

-901 RTHAFTALVF
+901 RTHAFAALVF

-928 RMRWRDNAMLLAVVA
+928 RMGWRDNAMLLVVVA
-943 ASFALQI
+943 ASFALQL
-950 WTQHSDMLSSLM
+950 WSHHNQTLSSLM
-962 KTSPMA
+962 KTSTMG
-968 WTESVPLIAVSCI
+968 WEECIPLVAVSCI
-981 PLAALELVKVV
+981 PLAVLELVKVL
-992 RARRKERA
+992 RTTRKERG

>member
-1 MTLPSAG
+1 MNHTPTTLPRATGGASSTA
-8 NVLRLNEQPF
+8 
-18 RTTSNMV
+18 
-25 QTTCN
+25 
-30 RFAGGLERILDV
+30 FA
-42 VEDIPDHW
+42 
-50 ESAPD
+50 
-55 NVESGD
+55 
-61 EIGQA
+61 
-66 SLTVGTVASTIL
+66 
-78 SSVDEPAIIPWH
+78 WH
-90 TKSADEV
+90 TLGSQEV
-97 VREQGSDARAG
+97 VLQQRSDARLG
-108 LSTTEAAARLKRIGP
+108 LSAAEAAARLQRFGH
-123 NTLTAREGRSWL
+123 NTLAAHEGRSWW

-143 AVLVWLLV
+143 AVLVWLLI

-159 LGEWVDAGVIGAII
+159 LGEWVDAGAIAAI
-173 VINAVIGASQE
+173 VVINAVIGASQE

-198 APKARVLRDGV
+198 APKARVVRDGV
-209 VAVVHAAGVV
+209 VTVLPATGIV

-225 LEAGDLV
+225 LESGDLV
-232 AADARLIASAS
+232 AADARLIESAS

-258 EKDARVVAPPATP
+258 EKDASALAPPPPAP
-271 DTPLA
+271 HNDTPLA
-276 ERRGMVYS
+276 ERSGMVHA

-295 VIVATGMQTEMGRI
+295 VVVATGMQTEVGRI
-309 AALIADAESDGPT
+309 ATLIADAAIDGPT

-332 RRLVIAAL
+332 RLLVVAAL

-351 ARGEPLLSLSLT
+351 IRGEPLLSLFMT
-363 VVSMAVAAVPEGL
+363 AVSMAVAAVPEGL

-422 AGQMTARALMV
+422 VGQMTARALMV
-433 PVGVRG
+433 PVGGVG
-439 GGADTKLTTLD
+439 GVLKACD

-462 TVGGGEMNA
+462 TCAGNELNEEQ
-471 DTRAAAMRLA
+471 RAAAMRLA
-481 RNLAGVNNATVMREK
+481 RNLAGVNNATVMEEK
-496 GHWEASGDP
+496 GRWEASGDP
-505 TEAAMLIA
+505 TEAAMLIV

-525 AASPRL
+525 ERSPRL
-531 ARAPFDSDRK
+531 AEAPFDSDRK
-541 RAAVVRRAG
+541 RAAVVRKTDAG
-550 AGAEVLVN
+550 ADVLVN
-558 GSPESVLALCTH
+558 GSPESVLALCTQ
-570 IAEGDGS
+570 IADAVGA
-577 RSMNEEDRTA
+577 RSMTDADRAA

-593 HLASRGL
+593 ALASKGL
-600 RVLACAARGLPQDR
+600 RVLACAARSLPQSE
-614 VAATVADPSPAA
+614 VAATVADANPAS
-626 LERDLA
+626 LERNLT

-650 VARCKAAGVRVVMI
+650 VAKCKAAGIRVVMI
-664 TGDQPRTALAI
+664 TGDQPKTALAI
-675 ARDLGIATDSD
+675 ARDLGIASESD

-691 SELAAIDDAA
+691 ADLAAIGDAA
-701 LPARVA
+701 LPDRVA

-784 EQGRGVYDNIKK
+784 EEGRGVYDNIRKS
-796 AMQFLLA
+796 MQFLLG
-803 GNAAELLF
+803 GNAAELLY
-811 MGAALIAGLPTP
+811 MGAALVAGLPTP

-841 LFLAADPAPPGVMQR
+841 LFLAADPAPPGVMER
-856 SPRPRDAAFI
+856 SPRPRNAAFI
-866 DSGFVFTMI
+866 DRAFVGTMI

-881 AGLVMGV
+881 AGVALGV

-896 DETMA
+896 DETSA
-901 RTHAFTALVF
+901 RTHAFAALVF

-928 RMRWRDNAMLLAVVA
+928 RMGWRDNAMLLVVVA
-943 ASFALQI
+943 ASFALQL
-950 WTQHSDMLSSLM
+950 WTHHNQTLSSLM
-962 KTSPMA
+962 KTSTMG
-968 WTESVPLIAVSCI
+968 WEECIPLMAVSCI
-981 PLAALELVKVV
+981 PLAVLELVKVV
-992 RARRKERA
+992 RASRKERA

>member
-1 MTLPSAG
+1 MNKTHHNPQIATGDS
-8 NVLRLNEQPF
+8 
-18 RTTSNMV
+18 TSPGP
-25 QTTCN
+25 
-30 RFAGGLERILDV
+30 AWHGL
-42 VEDIPDHW
+42 
-50 ESAPD
+50 
-55 NVESGD
+55 
-61 EIGQA
+61 
-66 SLTVGTVASTIL
+66 
-78 SSVDEPAIIPWH
+78 
-90 TKSADEV
+90 SADDAI
-97 VREQGSDARAG
+97 RTLGSDARAG
-108 LSTTEAAARLKRIGP
+108 LSAAEAAARLQSVGP
-123 NTLTAREGRSWL
+123 NTLTAREGRSWW

-143 AVLVWLLV
+143 AVLVWLLL

-159 LGEWVDAGVIGAII
+159 LGEWVDAGAIAAII

-198 APKARVLRDGV
+198 APKARVVRGGV
-209 VAVVHAAGVV
+209 VAVVPAARIV

-232 AADARLIASAS
+232 AADARLIESAS

-258 EKDARVVAPPATP
+258 EKDAGAIAEPPPA

-276 ERRGMVYS
+276 ERSGMVYA

-295 VIVATGMQTEMGRI
+295 VVVATGMQTEVGRI
-309 AALIADAESDGPT
+309 ATLIADAATDGPT

-332 RRLVIAAL
+332 RLLVVAAL
-340 VIVAGLFGLGL
+340 VIVAGLFGLGVI
-351 ARGEPLLSLSLT
+351 RGEPLLSLFMT
-363 VVSMAVAAVPEGL
+363 AVSMAVAAVPEGL

-422 AGQMTARALMV
+422 VGQMTARALVV
-433 PVGVRG
+433 PVGGVG
-439 GGADTKLTTLD
+439 GVLTACE
-450 VSGEGYAPEGAV
+450 VSGEGYAPHGAV
-462 TVGGGEMNA
+462 TCAGKELIEEV
-471 DTRAAAMRLA
+471 RAAAMRLA
-481 RNLAGVNNATVMREK
+481 RNLAGVNNATVMEEK
-496 GHWEASGDP
+496 GRWEASGDP
-505 TEAAMLIA
+505 TEAAMLVA
-513 AAKVGLTREALD
+513 AAKVGLTRDTLD
-525 AASPRL
+525 AGSPRL
-531 ARAPFDSDRK
+531 AEAPFDSDRK
-541 RAAVVRRAG
+541 RAAVVRRADTG
-550 AGAEVLVN
+550 ADVFVN
-558 GSPESVLALCTH
+558 GSPESVLALCTQ
-570 IAEGDGS
+570 IAEPDGS
-577 RSMNEEDRTA
+577 RSMTEADRAA

-593 HLASRGL
+593 ALASKGL
-600 RVLACAARGLPQDR
+600 RVLACAARSLPQSE
-614 VAATVADPSPAA
+614 VAATVADPSPAS
-626 LERDLA
+626 LERELT
-632 FVGLVG
+632 FVGIVG

-650 VARCKAAGVRVVMI
+650 VAKCKAAGIRVVMI
-664 TGDQPRTALAI
+664 TGDQPKTALAI
-675 ARDLGIATDSD
+675 ARDLGIASESD

-691 SELAAIDDAA
+691 AELATIDDAA

-707 RTAVYARVTAADK
+707 GTAVYARVTAADK

-784 EQGRGVYDNIKK
+784 EEGRGVYDNIKK
-796 AMQFLLA
+796 SMQFLLG
-803 GNAAELLF
+803 GNSAELLF
-811 MGAALIAGLPTP
+811 MAAALVAGLPTP

-841 LFLAADPAPPGVMQR
+841 LFLAADPAPPGVMER
-856 SPRPRDAAFI
+856 SPRPRNAAFI
-866 DSGFVFTMI
+866 DRAFVGTMI

-881 AGLVMGV
+881 AGVALGV
-888 YLYGLKYH
+888 YLYGLTYH
-896 DETMA
+896 DETSA
-901 RTHAFTALVF
+901 RTHAFAALVF

-928 RMRWRDNAMLLAVVA
+928 RMGWRDNAMLLLVVG
-943 ASFALQI
+943 ASFALQL
-950 WTQHSDMLSSLM
+950 WTHHNQTLSSLM
-962 KTSPMA
+962 RTSIMG
-968 WTESVPLIAVSCI
+968 WEECIPLMAVSCI
-981 PLAALELVKVV
+981 PLAVLELVKVL
-992 RARRKERA
+992 RTTRKERG

>member
-1 MTLPSAG
+1 MTHTP
-8 NVLRLNEQPF
+8 
-18 RTTSNMV
+18 TTPPRA
-25 QTTCN
+25 T
-30 RFAGGLERILDV
+30 GG
-42 VEDIPDHW
+42 
-50 ESAPD
+50 
-55 NVESGD
+55 
-61 EIGQA
+61 A
-66 SLTVGTVASTIL
+66 SS
-78 SSVDEPAIIPWH
+78 PALAWH
-90 TKSADEV
+90 TLGSEEV
-97 VREQGSDARAG
+97 VLEQRSDARAG
-108 LSTTEAAARLKRIGP
+108 LTAVEAAARLQRVGP
-123 NTLTAREGRSWL
+123 NTLRAREGRSWL

-143 AVLVWLLV
+143 AVLVWLLI

-159 LGEWVDAGVIGAII
+159 LGEWVDAGAIAAII

-209 VAVVHAAGVV
+209 VTVLPAAVLV

-232 AADARLIASAS
+232 AADARLIESAS
-243 LAAIEKSLTGESEPA
+243 LSAIEKSLTGESEPA
-258 EKDARVVAPPATP
+258 EKDAHAVAHGAATE
-271 DTPLA
+271 TPLA
-276 ERRGMVYS
+276 ERRGMVFAA
-284 GTAIATGTARA
+284 TAIAMGTARA
-295 VIVATGMQTEMGRI
+295 VVVATGMQTEMGRI
-309 AALIADAESDGPT
+309 ATLITDAATDGPT

-332 RRLVIAAL
+332 RLLVVAAL

-351 ARGEPLLSLSLT
+351 IRGEPLLALFMT
-363 VVSMAVAAVPEGL
+363 AVSMAVAAVPEGL

-422 AGQMTARALMV
+422 VGQMTARALVV
-433 PVGVRG
+433 PG
-439 GGADTKLTTLD
+439 GLTTSAAGASLTTLD
-450 VSGEGYAPEGAV
+450 VSGEGYGPDGTVSCAGREM
-462 TVGGGEMNA
+462 TVGA
-471 DTRAAAMRLA
+471 RAQAMRLA
-481 RNLAGVNNATVMREK
+481 RNLAGVNNATVIEEK
-496 GHWEASGDP
+496 GRWEASGDP
-505 TEAAMLIA
+505 TEAAMLVA

-525 AASPRL
+525 EGSPRL
-531 ARAPFDSDRK
+531 AEAPFDSDRK
-541 RAAVVRRAG
+541 RAAVVRKVDAG
-550 AGAEVLVN
+550 ADVLVN

-570 IAEGDGS
+570 VADGAGT
-577 RSMNEEDRTA
+577 RSMTDADRAA

-593 HLASRGL
+593 ALASKGL
-600 RVLACAARGLPQDR
+600 RVLACAARGLPQGE
-614 VAATVADPSPAA
+614 VAATVADPSPAS
-626 LERDLA
+626 LERDLT

-650 VARCKAAGVRVVMI
+650 VAKCKAAGIRVVMI
-664 TGDQPRTALAI
+664 TGDQPKTALAI
-675 ARDLGIATDSD
+675 ARDLGIASESD

-691 SELAAIDDAA
+691 AELAAIDDAA

-784 EQGRGVYDNIKK
+784 EEGRGVYDNIKK
-796 AMQFLLA
+796 SMQFLLG

-811 MGAALIAGLPTP
+811 MGVALVVGLPTP

-841 LFLAADPAPPGVMQR
+841 LFLAADPAPPGVMER
-856 SPRPRDAAFI
+856 SPRPRNAAFI
-866 DSGFVFTMI
+866 DRAFVGTMI

-881 AGLVMGV
+881 AGVALGV
-888 YLYGLKYH
+888 YLYGLKFH
-896 DETMA
+896 DETSA
-901 RTHAFTALVF
+901 RTHAFAALVF
-911 AELLRSFGARSE
+911 SELLRSFGARSE

-928 RMRWRDNAMLLAVVA
+928 RMGWRDNAMLLVVVA
-943 ASFALQI
+943 ASFALQL
-950 WTQHSDMLSSLM
+950 WTHHNQTLSSLM
-962 KTSPMA
+962 KTSTMG
-968 WTESVPLIAVSCI
+968 WEECIPLVAVSCI
-981 PLAALELVKVV
+981 PLAVLELVKIL
-992 RARRKERA
+992 RTKRKERG